1 MLFSLNGC
9 VFFFQVNF
17 GKQKKNVIT
26 VRLTDYSMEHLQFTL
41 EAIFELL
48 TPLLKMGQCFVV

>member
-9 VFFFQVNF
+9 VFFFQVSF
-17 GKQKKNVIT
+17 GKQKNVIT
-26 VRLTDYSMEHLQFTL
+26 ARLTDYSMEHLQFTL

>member
-1 MLFSLNGC
+1 MVVF
-9 VFFFQVNF
+9 FFFQVNF